1 MRKDATV
8 IYYTSNQENE
18 SFEKKIRQKIL
29 NTIGDM
35 PLISVSQKPIDFGKN
50 ICVGNVGL
58 SGHNVFR
65 QLQIGAEAATTPF
78 IISAEADVLYPKE
91 YFEFVPP
98 ELDACYRYDNVYILW
113 QYYTRIRKFYFRKAH
128 TEGAQIC
135 GREWLIKEI
144 KRVLSARGIMWKR
157 EEEHRSN
164 IPNNIYWKGFKFFHG
179 EIPVVSIKTDKGLH
193 GQQTGIIR
201 SRKKTLPQWGDPDEL
216 RKELFT

>member
-8 IYYTSNQENE
+8 VYYTSNQEDE
-18 SFEKKIRQKIL
+18 SFEKKIRQRIL
-29 NTIGDM
+29 DTIGDM

-78 IISAEADVLYPKE
+78 IISAESDVLYPKE

-98 ELDACYRYDNVYILW
+98 ETDACYRYDNVYILW
-113 QYYTRIRKFYFRKAH
+113 KYYTRIRKFYFRKAH

-135 GREWLIKEI
+135 GRKWLIERIKGTLDSKVIWSGKEGHR
-144 KRVLSARGIMWKR
+144 KDLSFFTG
-157 EEEHRSN
+157 
-164 IPNNIYWKGFKFFHG
+164 KF
-179 EIPVVSIKTDKGLH
+179 
-193 GQQTGIIR
+193 R
-201 SRKKTLPQWGDPDEL
+201 
-216 RKELFT
+216 